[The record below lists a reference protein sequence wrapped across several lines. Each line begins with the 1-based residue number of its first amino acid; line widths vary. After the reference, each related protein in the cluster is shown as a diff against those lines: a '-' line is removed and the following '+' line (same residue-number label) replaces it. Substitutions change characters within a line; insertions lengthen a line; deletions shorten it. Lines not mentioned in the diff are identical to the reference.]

1 MNNLIKQTLII
12 CLIIGSA
19 FATTNNYICA
29 ELSMNDDG
37 SWNVERPNVSDD
49 NVTNLILSAKCGPDI
64 NIESVDP
71 SKAVF
76 SDIKGKITASFCKN
90 GEQMVETISYDDFVE
105 TA

>member
-37 SWNVERPNVSDD
+37 SWNVERPNVSDE
-49 NVTNLILSAKCGPDI
+49 NVTNLILLAQCGPGI
-64 NIESVDP
+64 NVKSAEP
-71 SKAVF
+71 SKSDI
-76 SDIKGKITASFCKN
+76 SDIKGEMTAAFCKN
-90 GEQMVETISYDDFVE
+90 GQQMSESVSYDDFVV
-105 TA
+105 TG